1 MIFKT
6 ITLNN
11 LFSYYGPHDF
21 DLSPEPDGQRNIVI
35 IMGRNGLGKTSF
47 LNSVKLLFGG
57 ATKDLAAS
65 IQRGSKTQPRNFV
78 LGHKDWW
85 GILNQKAKAEK
96 NMQCSIKAVLLDSSN
111 QEIHISRCWD
121 LSNDNY
127 SDQLEIKAQRKP
139 LLKGDAA
146 KKYLSELLPLDY
158 IPFFFFD
165 GEEIGHLAEANQNQ
179 TIEKIELLLNIRPA
193 ENIKTVLNELRRE
206 YQKNAMDAQAREAH
220 TKAEHRLEERHLH
233 LETLRQAQEEIDFD
247 IETQEDALNDIRR
260 KMRNLTGTGSIEK
273 NARLEERKR
282 QLEKQQ
288 DEMLSEISVAF
299 EHDAFLRLNADLALQ
314 AMHIAETSAF
324 SKGNEISELIHSLK
338 DELIEVFIKPPYPDT
353 RLSSAQTGFYQKRIA
368 KLMDARDI
376 RNDEEEPLFVLDTGK
391 ARKLA
396 NFFAAYQPE
405 QKPANELFHRL
416 DSAISAAHEIAGID
430 DELQTV
436 SQLSD
441 ENKADLEKLK
451 YDEESIQ
458 NNLLNQ
464 RVESERL
471 KQEQQI
477 TKREFTK
484 EEAIVNNLQAEVK
497 NTKKARD
504 RLILLDNMLALLDT
518 YKQKIKAMKRDSVEQ
533 AFNHHLHELLDSNQ
547 LIAEVKINDNFE
559 LSYHG
564 KSGEIIPMGSLSAGM
579 KQLCATALLWA
590 LKEAADRQLPVVI
603 DTPLGRIDK
612 RHQNNLLE
620 KYYPNASSQVILLPT
635 DSELDER
642 KRKLL
647 TPYIYR
653 EYLLNNADGDSTS
666 VELVPLRQDMNY
678 G

>member
-11 LFSYYGPHDF
+11 LFSYYGSHEF
-21 DLSPEPDGQRNIVI
+21 DLSPEPGEHRNIVI

-65 IQRGSKTQPRNFV
+65 VQRGSKTQPRSFV

-96 NMQCSIKAVLLDSSN
+96 TMQCSIKAVLLDSSN
-111 QEIHISRCWD
+111 QEIYISRCWD

-127 SDQLEIKAQRKP
+127 SDQLEINAPRKP
-139 LLKGDAA
+139 PLKGDAA

-193 ENIKTVLNELRRE
+193 ENLKTVLNELRRE
-206 YQKNAMDAQAREAH
+206 CQKNAMDAQAREAH

-273 NARLEERKR
+273 NARLEERKH

-288 DEMLSEISVAF
+288 DEILSEISIAF
-299 EHDAFLRLNADLALQ
+299 EHDAFLRMNADLALQ
-314 AMHIAETSAF
+314 AMHVAETSAF
-324 SKGNEISELIHSLK
+324 SKGNEISELIYSLK

-376 RNDEEEPLFVLDTGK
+376 RNDEEEALFVLDTGK

-416 DSAISAAHEIAGID
+416 DNAISAAHEIADID

-441 ENKADLEKLK
+441 ENRADLEKLK

-458 NNLLNQ
+458 NHLLNQ

-477 TKREFTK
+477 TKRELTK
-484 EEAIVNNLQAEVK
+484 EEAIVNSLQAEVK

-504 RLILLDNMLALLDT
+504 RLALLDNMLALLDA

-533 AFNHHLHELLDSNQ
+533 AFNRHLHELLDSNQ

-564 KSGEIIPMGSLSAGM
+564 KSGETIPMSSLSAGM

-612 RHQNNLLE
+612 RHQDNLLE
-620 KYYPNASSQVILLPT
+620 KYYPNAGSQVILLPT

-642 KRKLL
+642 KRELL
-647 TPYIYR
+647 SPYIYR
-653 EYLLNNADGDSTS
+653 EFLLHNADGDSTS
-666 VELVPLRQDMNY
+666 VEPITSRQEVNH